1 MKNKIL
7 IFLNIALI
15 LLLVSTYFFED
26 KIEIYFTKNKF
37 DDIVI
42 STSPINLKDNLY
54 VKNEYIAK
62 YDNEYEKLIQDYT
75 DEDYKIVEVEV
86 AGNKGWLVVI
96 YDPSMV
102 RIMNCKGF
110 KTPNNDGKETIVD
123 MTKRYGAIV
132 GVNGGA
138 FYDDGKV
145 SKDIPFGY
153 IIEDGKLIYK
163 SHSRKSELIGIS
175 NDNKLTLITATGEE
189 AIEKGIRDALE
200 FGPFLIV
207 NGERQAITKVSRAS
221 RNIIAQRED
230 GIFIFLV
237 TEGVGASG
245 ITLKEATDYLENFKV
260 YNAANLDGGASTQLV
275 ENGVMLNKPKNAY
288 GIPIKKGRT
297 VVNGFGI
304 FKK

>member
-1 MKNKIL
+1 MKKGL
-7 IFLNIALI
+7 IFINLI
-15 LLLVSTYFFED
+15 LVLLLVSTYYFKD
-26 KIEIYFTKNKF
+26 KIEIYFTKARF
-37 DDIVI
+37 DNLVI
-42 STSPINLKDNLY
+42 SSSPVNLNDNLY
-54 VKNEYIAK
+54 VEHEYVAK
-62 YDNEYEKLIQDYT
+62 YDNEYEKLIQDYS
-75 DEDYKIVEVEV
+75 DEDYKIIDVEV
-86 AGNKGWLVVI
+86 AGNKGWLVVV

-110 KTPNNDGKETIVD
+110 KTANNDGKETIVD

-189 AIEKGIRDALE
+189 AIEMGIRDALE

-207 NGERQAITKVSRAS
+207 NGERQKITKVTRAS
-221 RNIIAQRED
+221 RNVIAQRED
-230 GIFIFLV
+230 GIFIFLI
-237 TEGVGASG
+237 TEGVGATG
-245 ITLKEATDYLENFKV
+245 ITLSEATDYLENFKV

-288 GIPIKKGRT
+288 GIPIQKGRT

-304 FKK
+304 FEK

>member
-1 MKNKIL
+1 MKKGL
-7 IFLNIALI
+7 IFINIVLG
-15 LLLVSTYFFED
+15 LLLLSTYYFED
-26 KIEIYFTKNKF
+26 KIEIYFTKARF
-37 DDIVI
+37 DNVVI
-42 STSPINLKDNLY
+42 SSSPVNINDNLY
-54 VKNEYIAK
+54 VKHEYIAK
-62 YDNEYEKLIQDYT
+62 YDNEYEKLIQDYS
-75 DEDYKIVEVEV
+75 DEDYRIIDIEV
-86 AGNKGWLVVI
+86 AGNKGWLVVV

-110 KTPNNDGKETIVD
+110 KTPKNDGKETIVD

-175 NDNKLTLITATGEE
+175 NDNKLTLITTTGEE
-189 AIEKGIRDALE
+189 AIEMGIRDALE

-207 NGERQAITKVSRAS
+207 NGKRQEITKVTRAS
-221 RNIIAQRED
+221 RNVIAQRED
-230 GIFIFLV
+230 GIFIFLI

-245 ITLKEATDYLENFKV
+245 ITLSEATDYLENFKV

-288 GIPIKKGRT
+288 GIPIQKGRT

-304 FKK
+304 FEK

>member
-1 MKNKIL
+1 MKKIL
-7 IFLNIALI
+7 VFLNIVLV
-15 LLLVSTYFFED
+15 LLLLSTYYFKD
-26 KIEIYFTKNKF
+26 NIEIYFTKARF
-37 DDIVI
+37 DNIVI
-42 STSPINLKDNLY
+42 SSSPINLSDTLY
-54 VKNEYIAK
+54 VEHEYIAK
-62 YDNEYEKLIQDYT
+62 YDNEYEKLIQDYS
-75 DEDYKIVEVEV
+75 DEDYKIIDVEV
-86 AGNKGWLVVI
+86 AGNKGWLVVV

-110 KTPNNDGKETIVD
+110 KTPKNDGKETIVD

-189 AIEKGIRDALE
+189 AIEMGIRDALE

-207 NGERQAITKVSRAS
+207 NGERQAITKVTRAS
-221 RNIIAQRED
+221 RNVIAQRED
-230 GIFIFLV
+230 GIFIFLI

-245 ITLKEATDYLENFKV
+245 ITLSEATDYLENFKV

-288 GIPIKKGRT
+288 GIPIQKGRT

-304 FKK
+304 FEK